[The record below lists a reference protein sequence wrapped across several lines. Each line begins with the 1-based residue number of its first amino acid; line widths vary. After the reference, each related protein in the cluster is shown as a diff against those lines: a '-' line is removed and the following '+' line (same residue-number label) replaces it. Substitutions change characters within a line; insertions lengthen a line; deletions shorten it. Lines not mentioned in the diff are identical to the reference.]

1 MVLQP
6 SLEATATTLT
16 TQQAGEREV
25 NPAPKTPTA
34 SDSAPNLPKEP
45 MSRDTSS
52 SPSLD
57 AGPSSPACAASK
69 SAVRKAPSF
78 SGEAEDLEA
87 DWYKG
92 MFRDELEKL
101 KESAG
106 ERDNSPGDK
115 GSTLGEGGNQKNG
128 YDVIMDAGLVFIDV
142 VYKDRG
148 ALGIDLH
155 PRIVKKPVSESI
167 GAILAGFRKCST
179 SGADGNSMGV
189 AEKEGKVRLGD
200 LLVFVNRCAT
210 WLLIEKKYQPNQFPK
225 HTSPPCYS

>member
-1 MVLQP
+1 MP
-6 SLEATATTLT
+6 
-16 TQQAGEREV
+16 
-25 NPAPKTPTA
+25 
-34 SDSAPNLPKEP
+34 
-45 MSRDTSS
+45 RDTSS
-52 SPSLD
+52 SLCIG

-69 SAVRKAPSF
+69 ASVRKPNDSPRTPTRAPSL

-92 MFRDELEKL
+92 MFKDELEKL

-179 SGADGNSMGV
+179 SGADRNSMGV

-210 WLLIEKKYQPNQFPK
+210 WLLISKKIPIKPISNTYCSALLFQASRLK
-225 HTSPPCYS
+225 R